1 MAPTLED
8 VSMLLGLPLA
18 GNAIGPLEDPP
29 DWQQT
34 LAARFFNIYDGAPI
48 LASEAHG
55 PKYDWLQHFR
65 IERFPGYSQVPL
77 SAIQITRSLEAYL
90 LWLIGKVMFT
100 ENHVTT
106 LSARYIPIA
115 LEIATAESAEQIT
128 PRSWGSAVLAATYRG
143 MCKGCQLSTAK
154 SAILGA
160 RCFYNCGP
168 GRGSLLDDQT

>member
-18 GNAIGPLEDPP
+18 GNAIRPLEDPP

-65 IERFPGYSQVPL
+65 VSSYL
-77 SAIQITRSLEAYL
+77 AYL
-90 LWLIGKVMFT
+90 SKVNVSSCNISRLFT
-100 ENHVTT
+100 
-106 LSARYIPIA
+106 SPF
-115 LEIATAESAEQIT
+115 
-128 PRSWGSAVLAATYRG
+128 VLT
-143 MCKGCQLSTAK
+143 
-154 SAILGA
+154 
-160 RCFYNCGP
+160 
-168 GRGSLLDDQT
+168 